1 MSWIC
6 EITVTGDPA
15 QVAALD
21 AWLSNTAAATW
32 TALPHL
38 QALDIYEPA
47 SETSRDP
54 YNHQEAGPLLIATL
68 EFGSEGDLQQAM
80 NTASFLEVLKALP
93 FDLRAMANA
102 FRRAFYG
109 PDGDEVENNLSA
121 PVSYVVRYYNPADDA
136 LAFIENYVGSHPP
149 TQAKLPAIRSIMC
162 YFPRP
167 DLASREW
174 PTIDYLIGNEVVFDS
189 VDDFNEAM
197 QSPVREELRAHF
209 KEFPPF
215 SGRNSHF
222 LMLRRRLHG

>member
-15 QVAALD
+15 QATALD
-21 AWLSNTAAATW
+21 TWLSNTAATNW

-38 QALDIYEPA
+38 EALDLYQPA

-54 YNHQEAGPLLIATL
+54 YNHQEASPLLMAIL
-68 EFGSEGDLQQAM
+68 EFASAAALQQAM
-80 NTASFLEVLKALP
+80 TSVSFLEVLKALP
-93 FDLRAMANA
+93 GDLRATANA

-109 PDGDEVENNLSA
+109 PDGNEIDNNLNA
-121 PVSYVVRYYNPADDA
+121 PVSYVVRYYNPAHDA
-136 LAFIENYVGSHPP
+136 PAFIENYVGSHPP

-167 DLASREW
+167 DLASQEW
-174 PTIDYLIGNEVVFDS
+174 PAIDYLIGNEVVFDS

-197 QSPVREELRAHF
+197 QSSVREELRAHF
-209 KEFPPF
+209 REFPPF
-215 SGRNSHF
+215 SGQNSHF
-222 LMLRRRLHG
+222 LMQRRRLHG

>member
-15 QVAALD
+15 QATALD
-21 AWLSNTAAATW
+21 TWLSNTAATNW

-38 QALDIYEPA
+38 EALDLYEPA

-54 YNHQEAGPLLIATL
+54 Y
-68 EFGSEGDLQQAM
+68 S
-80 NTASFLEVLKALP
+80 ASFLDVLKALP
-93 FDLRAMANA
+93 GDLRATANA

-109 PDGDEVENNLSA
+109 PDGNEIDNNLNA
-121 PVSYVVRYYNPADDA
+121 PVSYVVRYYNPAHDA
-136 LAFIENYVGSHPP
+136 PAFIENYVGSHPP

-167 DLASREW
+167 DLASEEW
-174 PTIDYLIGNEVVFDS
+174 PAADYLIGNEVVFDS

-197 QSPVREELRAHF
+197 QSSVREQLRAHF
-209 KEFPPF
+209 REFPPF
-215 SGRNSHF
+215 SGQNSHF
-222 LMLRRRLHG
+222 LMQRRRLHG